1 MSPADLTT
9 TQRKVL
15 AFIREHRRENQMLP
29 TRAEISSHF
38 NWSSPNAAQ
47 CHLVALERHGAIRLT
62 GTPRG
67 IFDLETA

>member
-1 MSPADLTT
+1 MNSDLTT

-15 AFIREHRRENQMLP
+15 AFIREHRRENQMPP
-29 TRAEISSHF
+29 TRAEIASHF

-47 CHLVALERHGAIRLT
+47 CHLQALANHGAIRLSRS
-62 GTPRG
+62 PRG